1 MFRKSKDRPH
11 PPSKSSLPSPPGFQ
25 YQLPASGSRFTE
37 DEVSAFWISDSG
49 SEVASQGSSI
59 ARSKP
64 QATTK
69 LPKSPRKTPAA
80 LHHLPEF
87 ETSSIRTLSPYQ
99 HQTSVSFVTSAYDAD
114 SFTEDD
120 RLNIK
125 SGEDPSLFLM
135 SKVAPEE
142 SRNCLLLWQTSLS
155 QDRNVIRDT
164 IPQKNG
170 FVKTVMEAFNNHRC
184 LIIRPDDVWLAILL
198 QFSAFVNAGRTTDE
212 SFAIHLGDNPHSAD
226 PSIIAEQMM
235 SLMHNRTSSWELQE
249 WVASSFTTS
258 TTVDTI
264 ACVVAVLGAA
274 EWDWKGYSLALQDI
288 NLCGSAR
295 VTLEGTKRDW
305 ENILMRLEKL
315 KDYGIPAI
323 AWYHH
328 LFPVISRFVAAY
340 DNPNSPENLE
350 FWNRV
355 IIYDHAADPPLISG
369 WITAFCLFGE
379 HGRWQGNPLNEER
392 ARDHE
397 PRKLLRPANPRNL
410 TPSQFA
416 FVYTHRDRY
425 PRLML
430 DGFPYPTIDM
440 RVIPCARAHL
450 EVKMIDKEEYVN
462 GELIAGSIG
471 SQICS
476 TEKSELFRNG
486 LRDTV
491 RPVTAW
497 WFFER
502 DPHRW
507 QGGNPVA

>member
-1 MFRKSKDRPH
+1 MFRKSKDH
-11 PPSKSSLPSPPGFQ
+11 PDPPPKPSSPPGF
-25 YQLPASGSRFTE
+25 YRQLASGSRFAE
-37 DEVSAFWISDSG
+37 DEVSAFWISDTG
-49 SEVASQGSSI
+49 SEVTARGSLYPSRTKPRAATKSQ
-59 ARSKP
+59 
-64 QATTK
+64 
-69 LPKSPRKTPAA
+69 KSPKKAPPS
-80 LHHLPEF
+80 LHDSPEI
-87 ETSSIRTLSPYQ
+87 ETSSIRTLSPYH

-125 SGEDPSLFLM
+125 SNENPCLFLL

-142 SRNCLLLWQTSLS
+142 SRNCLLLLQTSLS

-198 QFSAFVNAGRTTDE
+198 QFNAFVNAGRTADD
-212 SFAIHLGDNPHSAD
+212 SFMVNLGDNLHSVD
-226 PSIIAEQMM
+226 PSIIADQMM
-235 SLMHNRTSSWELQE
+235 SLMRDRISSWEFQE
-249 WVASSFTTS
+249 WIASSFTTS
-258 TTVDTI
+258 TNVDTT
-264 ACVVAVLGAA
+264 ACVVSSLGTT
-274 EWDWKGYSLALQDI
+274 EWDWKEHSLALQDMH
-288 NLCGSAR
+288 LCGSAR

-305 ENILMRLEKL
+305 ENILTRLEKL

-328 LFPVISRFVAAY
+328 LFPVITRFVAAY
-340 DNPNSPENLE
+340 DNPNSPENVE
-350 FWNRV
+350 FWSRA
-355 IIYDHAADPPLISG
+355 IIYDNTAGYPLIAG

-397 PRKLLRPANPRNL
+397 PRKLLRPANPRHL

-416 FVYTHRDRY
+416 CVYMYRDRH
-425 PRLML
+425 PHLML
-430 DGFPYPTIDM
+430 DGFPYPTIDV
-440 RVIPCARAHL
+440 RAIPCGRAHL
-450 EVKMIDKEEYVN
+450 EVKMADKDGHVN
-462 GELIAGSIG
+462 GELVAGSIG

-497 WFFER
+497 WLFKTYSR
-502 DPHRW
+502 RQRGYPMT
-507 QGGNPVA
+507 